1 MAESAASVVKNH
13 NYSAEVWNPFIL
25 KPSVL
30 DPIIESVN
38 NTGKLLVVQESGS
51 TAGLGD
57 RIISIICRECFSNLK
72 CAPALLSAPDM
83 PVPFAKELESIY
95 IPSQEKIRESIESMI
110 GERCE

>member
-51 TAGLGD
+51 TAGLGT
-57 RIISIICRECFSNLK
+57 
-72 CAPALLSAPDM
+72 
-83 PVPFAKELESIY
+83 
-95 IPSQEKIRESIESMI
+95 
-110 GERCE
+110 G